1 MHQNR
6 RTGNKVGM
14 EIRNLKV
21 IDRYRCFQQFMRNFF
36 HHHIRAVQQ
45 PQLIPGAQIHRIHLF
60 PFIFFALLF
69 TLRDTDM
76 VTYRM
81 EFVNIGKNFFI
92 I

>member
-21 IDRYRCFQQFMRNFF
+21 IDRYRHFQQFMRNFF

-45 PQLIPGAQIHRIHLF
+45 PQLIPDVYKRQLWIR
-60 PFIFFALLF
+60 AL
-69 TLRDTDM
+69 RSCPNAS
-76 VTYRM
+76 Y
-81 EFVNIGKNFFI
+81 E
-92 I
+92 